1 MKVNRELIDADFEGY
16 KLSLDTIPTYSTQF
30 PAPLQIPTPADEQVS
45 SLFLRVQRVQSF
57 LPIINPILSYFS

>member
-45 SLFLRVQRVQSF
+45 SLFLRVQSF

>member
-45 SLFLRVQRVQSF
+45 AVCTVHFF
-57 LPIINPILSYFS
+57 

>member
-45 SLFLRVQRVQSF
+45 SLFLRAQSF

>member
-45 SLFLRVQRVQSF
+45 ALFFKSPVIF
-57 LPIINPILSYFS
+57 LPVIHPF

>member
-1 MKVNRELIDADFEGY
+1 MKVNRELIDTDFEGY

-45 SLFLRVQRVQSF
+45 TFFKSPVIFYQ
-57 LPIINPILSYFS
+57 LSIRSS